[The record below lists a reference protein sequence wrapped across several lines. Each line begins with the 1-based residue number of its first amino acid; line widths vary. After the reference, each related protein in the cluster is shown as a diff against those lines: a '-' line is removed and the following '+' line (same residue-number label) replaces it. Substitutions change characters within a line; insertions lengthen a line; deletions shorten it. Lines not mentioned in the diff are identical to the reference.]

1 MIKYTDP
8 LTHEEITVY
17 ESLEEMYSK
26 TCDALKPPENLT
38 VSEYAA
44 KYRKLSNAGS
54 YLGLW
59 DNAKTPY
66 LVEPMDLLESREH
79 TGMIFVGPARSGKSD
94 MAFNW
99 LTFLADNKPA
109 DFLMI
114 HMTRAVARNW
124 SQNALAK
131 NLYLNDDRERP
142 TRLGQK
148 LIAGRL
154 NDNVFDKRFM
164 NGMRLSIGWP
174 VASEL
179 SGRTVRNVWVNDMDN
194 MVDDVEGR
202 GSPFLLAKKR
212 TQTFK
217 HLGMTVGEG
226 SPAHSVKDPK
236 WSPKTPHEAPP
247 AEGIL
252 SLYNMGDRR
261 RFYWRC
267 PHCHDPFTASFSM
280 LSWPQSDDP
289 VESANKVE
297 LNCPICG
304 CTITQDMQ
312 FDLNYSGTWLREGQL
327 WLPDGTKTTGGRKSD
342 IASFWLK
349 GTSAAFTTW
358 SELVLKY
365 LQADEE
371 YERTGSETS
380 LFATVTTDQGEPYLY
395 RSQVSNRSADDLK
408 MRARNWG
415 GTQESPVVP
424 EPVRF
429 LTAMIDVQAGRKPC
443 FVVHIFGYDA
453 EGGLYHIDMFKLRY
467 SPSRFVKEGH
477 PELIDPATY
486 PEDWEILVSE
496 VLERNYELADGS
508 GRRMG
513 ITLTACDSGG
523 ADGVKGK
530 DRDPNKE
537 GASVTR
543 SAYTFYTKL
552 RREGRAGRFCL
563 LKGSVSQTDRTFL
576 RYSTSGKKFSNMLGE
591 VPLWLVNS
599 NLVKDSVAN
608 LLSRTG
614 DVEGQ
619 VYFPYWSPD
628 WLYQQLVAEV
638 RTDKGWERV
647 SHKKNEA
654 FDLLAYAVAFSY
666 HPLISYLNIDWQRP
680 PKWAEIWD
688 KNENVFRVDSNGH
701 KMLQV
706 VKNKNTP
713 SMADLCKRA
722 GLE

>member
-1 MIKYTDP
+1 MLEYTDP
-8 LTHEEITVY
+8 LTLEPMILY
-17 ESLEEMYSK
+17 ESLEELYSK

-38 VSEYAA
+38 ISDYAA
-44 KYRKLSNAGS
+44 KYRKLANAGS
-54 YLGLW
+54 YVGLW
-59 DNAKTPY
+59 DNDKTPY
-66 LVEPMDLLESREH
+66 LVEPMNLLESREH

-99 LTFLADNKPA
+99 LTYLADNKPS

-131 NLYLNDDRERP
+131 NLYLNDDRMRP

-164 NGMRLSIGWP
+164 NGMRLQVGWP

-194 MVDDVEGR
+194 MTDDVEGR
-202 GSPFLLAKKR
+202 GNPYFLAKKR
-212 TQTFK
+212 TQTFGR
-217 HLGMTVGEG
+217 LGMTVGEG
-226 SPAHSVKDPK
+226 SPAHAVTDPK
-236 WSPKTPHEAPP
+236 WTPSSPHEAPP

-267 PHCHDPFTASFSM
+267 PHCKEPFSASFSM
-280 LSWPQSDDP
+280 LRWPDSKDP
-289 VESANKVE
+289 SECANATE
-297 LNCPICG
+297 LACPHCG
-304 CTITQDMQ
+304 CILLPDMQ
-312 FDLNYSGTWLREGQL
+312 YDLNYHGTWLREGQL
-327 WLPDGTKTTGGRKSD
+327 WLPDGTKTDTGRKSD
-342 IASFWLK
+342 LATFWLK

-358 SELVLKY
+358 GELVLKY
-365 LQADEE
+365 LQAEEE

-380 LFATVTTDQGEPYLY
+380 LFATVTVDQGEPYLF
-395 RSQVSNRSADDLK
+395 RSQISDRSADDLK
-408 MRARNWG
+408 MRARDWG
-415 GTQESPVVP
+415 GTRERPVVP

-429 LTAMIDVQAGRKPC
+429 LMAMIDVQAGKKPC
-443 FVVHIFGYDA
+443 FVVHVFGYDDM
-453 EGGLYHIDMFKLRY
+453 GGIYHVDMFKLRY
-467 SPSRFVKEGH
+467 SASRFVNEGH
-477 PELIDPATY
+477 PELIDPASY
-486 PEDWEILVSE
+486 PEDWDILISE
-496 VLERNYELADGS
+496 VLEKNYELADGS

-523 ADGVKGK
+523 AEGIKNK
-530 DRDPNKE
+530 DKDMNKE

-552 RREGRAGRFCL
+552 RRMGRHGRFCL
-563 LKGSVSQTDRTFL
+563 LKGANSKADRSFL
-576 RYSTSGKKFSNMLGE
+576 RYSTSSNKFSALLGE

-608 LLSRTG
+608 LLSRNG
-614 DVEGQ
+614 DVAGQ
-619 VYFPYWSPD
+619 VYFPYWAPD

-638 RTDKGWERV
+638 RTDKGWERI

-654 FDLLAYAVAFSY
+654 FDLLSYALAFTY
-666 HPLISYLNIDWQRP
+666 HPQLSYLNINWEKP
-680 PKWAEIWD
+680 PKWAETWD
-688 KNENVFRVDSNGH
+688 KNENVFRVDRNGH
-701 KMLQV
+701 KMLQDV
-706 VKNKNTP
+706 NNKP
-713 SMADLCKRA
+713 RLSLKEVCQKG